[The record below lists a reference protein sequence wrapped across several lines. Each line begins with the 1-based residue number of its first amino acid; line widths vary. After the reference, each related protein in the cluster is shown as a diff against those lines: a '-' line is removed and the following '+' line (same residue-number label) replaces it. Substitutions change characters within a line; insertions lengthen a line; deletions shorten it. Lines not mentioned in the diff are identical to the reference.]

1 MPKKPVQAVSG
12 SGDEAQAEKMSNRDR
27 FKKYAG
33 IRVGKIIEAV
43 DSFTKC
49 ANPLSYEYTRED
61 VQRVFDDLTA
71 ALNKSA
77 EKFNKALDNPSVKPK
92 RERVRYEI

>member
-1 MPKKPVQAVSG
+1 MARKTVSNAAAT
-12 SGDEAQAEKMSNRDR
+12 GDEAQTDKISNRER
-27 FKKYAG
+27 FRKYAS

-71 ALNKSA
+71 ALGKSA